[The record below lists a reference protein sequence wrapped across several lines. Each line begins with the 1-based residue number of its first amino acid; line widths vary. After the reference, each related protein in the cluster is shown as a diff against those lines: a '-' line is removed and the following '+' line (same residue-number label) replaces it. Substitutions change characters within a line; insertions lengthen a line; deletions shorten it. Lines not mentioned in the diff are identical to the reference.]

1 MTQQTLPLPTSDV
14 ESSTWPARR
23 RRREAKEAAITLTR
37 GGMWAWLLQR
47 ITAGVLLFGLTS
59 HLVATHVMAIGQLS
73 DSNIALRL
81 ASSFFVVVD
90 VSLLAAG
97 VFHGLNGVRMVILDY
112 GLRTRSRQRALSGT
126 LWLIGIAVFIY
137 GMWALWPWIG

>member
-14 ESSTWPARR
+14 ESRTWPARR
-23 RRREAKEAAITLTR
+23 ERLEAKEAAIVQTR

-73 DSNIALRL
+73 DSNIGLRL

-97 VFHGLNGVRMVILDY
+97 VFHGLNGVRMVMLDY
-112 GLRTRSRQRALSGT
+112 GLRTRSGQRVLSGT
-126 LWLIGIAVFIY
+126 LWFIGIAAFIF

>member
-1 MTQQTLPLPTSDV
+1 MTQQTLPLPTADV
-14 ESSTWPARR
+14 ESSTWPAQRG
-23 RRREAKEAAITLTR
+23 RREAKEAAITLTH

-59 HLVATHVMAIGQLS
+59 HLVATHIIAVGQLS

-81 ASSFFVVVD
+81 ASTFFVVVD

-112 GLRTRSRQRALSGT
+112 GLRTRSRQRALCGI
-126 LWLIGIAVFIY
+126 LWLIGVGVFVY

>member
-1 MTQQTLPLPTSDV
+1 
-14 ESSTWPARR
+14 
-23 RRREAKEAAITLTR
+23 
-37 GGMWAWLLQR
+37 MWAWLLQR